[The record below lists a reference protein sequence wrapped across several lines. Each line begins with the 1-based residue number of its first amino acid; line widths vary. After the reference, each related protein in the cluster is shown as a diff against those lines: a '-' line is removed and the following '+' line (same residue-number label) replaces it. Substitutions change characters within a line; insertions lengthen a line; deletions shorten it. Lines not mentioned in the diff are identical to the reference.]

1 MQLKGMF
8 KVKMVLLQRLGVW
21 KNETIDKTLANFTK
35 QNAQQ
40 KGKRKNK
47 EKGRKFEPKEQKSA
61 NKGQWPIAG
70 TLNKDSMS
78 FCSKNTFS

>member
-1 MQLKGMF
+1 MF
-8 KVKMVLLQRLGVW
+8 KVKIVPLQRLGVL

-47 EKGRKFEPKEQKSA
+47 TDDTSLSQKSKRVQTRY
-61 NKGQWPIAG
+61 NDP
-70 TLNKDSMS
+70 LLLL
-78 FCSKNTFS
+78 